1 VIKGAIVTG
10 PVLAELNRLH
20 QNTANLSPAARKIG
34 ETLKE
39 STQKRFESATAPDG
53 TAWALNKPSTLEHKK
68 GSRPLTDGGTLGDTI
83 DYQLRGE
90 YSLLIG
96 SPAEQAAMMQFG
108 GTKSEFPNLW
118 GDIEGRAFL
127 GISDE
132 DETDIL
138 NILERHLNL

>member
-1 VIKGAIVTG
+1 MIEFSIDNSQVVAKFNELLQKTG
-10 PVLAELNRLH
+10 D
-20 QNTANLSPAARKIG
+20 LSPAARKIG

-39 STQKRFESATAPDG
+39 STQKRFESTTAPDG
-53 TAWALNKPSTLEHKK
+53 TAWAANKPSTLEHKN
-68 GSRPLTDGGTLGDTI
+68 GSRPLTDGGDLGNTI
-83 DYQLRGE
+83 DYQLRGVDT
-90 YSLLIG
+90 LLIG
-96 SPAEQAAMMQFG
+96 SPSEQAAMMQFG

-118 GDIEGRAFL
+118 GDVEGRAFL

>member
-1 VIKGAIVTG
+1 MIEISIDNSRVVAKFNELLQRTG
-10 PVLAELNRLH
+10 D
-20 QNTANLSPAARKIG
+20 LSPAARKIG

-39 STQKRFESATAPDG
+39 STQQRFESTTAPDG
-53 TAWALNKPSTLEHKK
+53 TAWATNKPSTLEHKN
-68 GSRPLTDGGTLGDTI
+68 GTRPLTDGGTLGDTI
-83 DYQLRGE
+83 DYQLRGVDT
-90 YSLLIG
+90 LLIG

-138 NILERHLNL
+138 NILDHHLNV

>member
-1 VIKGAIVTG
+1 MIEISIDNSRVVAKFNELLQRTG
-10 PVLAELNRLH
+10 D
-20 QNTANLSPAARKIG
+20 LSPAARKIG

-39 STQKRFESATAPDG
+39 STQQRFESTTTPGG
-53 TAWALNKPSTLEHKK
+53 TAWATNKPSTLERKN
-68 GSRPLTDGGTLGDTI
+68 GSRPLTDGGTLGETI
-83 DYQLRGE
+83 DYQLRGADT
-90 YSLLIG
+90 LLIG

-127 GISDE
+127 GVSDE

-138 NILERHLNL
+138 NILEHHLNV

>member
-1 VIKGAIVTG
+1 MFEFSMDNSRILAKFNELLQKTG
-10 PVLAELNRLH
+10 DV
-20 QNTANLSPAARKIG
+20 SPAFRKIG

-39 STQKRFESATAPDG
+39 STQNRFESTTAPDG
-53 TAWALNKPSTLEHKK
+53 TAWASNKPSTLEHKN

-83 DYQLRGE
+83 DYQLRGDDT
-90 YSLLIG
+90 LLIG

-132 DETDIL
+132 DETDML
-138 NILERHLNL
+138 NILEHHLNV

>member
-1 VIKGAIVTG
+1 MFEFSMDNSRILAKLNELLQKTG
-10 PVLAELNRLH
+10 HV
-20 QNTANLSPAARKIG
+20 SPALRKIG

-39 STQKRFESATAPDG
+39 STQKRFESTTAPDG
-53 TAWALNKPSTLEHKK
+53 TPWASNKPSTLEHKN

-90 YSLLIG
+90 DSLLIG

-138 NILERHLNL
+138 NILEHHLNV

>member
-1 VIKGAIVTG
+1 MFEFSMDNSRILAKLNELLQKTG
-10 PVLAELNRLH
+10 HV
-20 QNTANLSPAARKIG
+20 SPALRKIG

-39 STQKRFESATAPDG
+39 STQKRFESTTAPDG
-53 TAWALNKPSTLEHKK
+53 TPWASNKPSTLEHKN

-90 YSLLIG
+90 DSLLIG

-132 DETDIL
+132 NETDIL
-138 NILERHLNL
+138 NILEHHLNV

>member
-1 VIKGAIVTG
+1 MIEISIDNSRILAKLNELLQKTG
-10 PVLAELNRLH
+10 DV
-20 QNTANLSPAARKIG
+20 SPALRKIG

-39 STQKRFESATAPDG
+39 STQKRFESTTAPDG
-53 TAWALNKPSTLEHKK
+53 TAWASNKPSTLEHKN

-83 DYQLRGE
+83 DYQIRGTDE
-90 YSLLIG
+90 LLIG
-96 SPAEQAAMMQFG
+96 SPMEQAAMMQFG

-138 NILERHLNL
+138 NILEHHLNV

>member
-1 VIKGAIVTG
+1 VINGTIVTG
-10 PVLAELNRLH
+10 PVLAELNRLYE
-20 QNTANLSPAARKIG
+20 NTANLSPAAREIG
-34 ETLKE
+34 ETLQE

-53 TAWALNKPSTLEHKK
+53 TAWAPNKSSTLEHKN

-90 YSLLIG
+90 DSLLIG

-108 GTKSEFPNLW
+108 GTKSEFQNLW